1 MNKTHQNESRADYL
15 RIFGPAVLL
24 ALVAFFVAYQFVAP
38 APPSKIVMATGEQGG
53 AYHAFGE
60 KYRAVLARDNIELE
74 LRTTAGS
81 AENIALLEADDADVQ
96 VAFVQGGMHSFA
108 QTDTLRSLATLYY
121 EPLWIFHRSEMA
133 LERLGD
139 LAGKRVYAGPENSGS
154 RALALMLL
162 ADNSIGPNDI
172 ELVSLTSGDAA
183 DALRSGA
190 VDAVFL
196 VASHKSANV
205 RQLLEADGISLMS
218 LQRAEGYVR
227 RHRFLSVQ
235 ILPQGVIDF
244 AADLPPQ
251 DIRMLAPTSNLVA
264 SPNLHP
270 ALVDL
275 LLQAADQIH
284 EGGSLFA
291 LPGEFPSPDYLDFP
305 LSVEAKRFFENGPPF
320 LRTVLPFWAATLVDR
335 MKVMLLPLFVLAFPL
350 FKFMP
355 PVYQWRMRE
364 RVYRWYKEIR
374 AIELGAGDDPAPEL
388 IAERI
393 SELDRIETEV
403 QEVSV
408 PPGYS
413 EDLYHLRLHI
423 GYVRDQLRRQQT

>member
-1 MNKTHQNESRADYL
+1 
-15 RIFGPAVLL
+15 
-24 ALVAFFVAYQFVAP
+24 
-38 APPSKIVMATGEQGG
+38 
-53 AYHAFGE
+53 
-60 KYRAVLARDNIELE
+60 
-74 LRTTAGS
+74 
-81 AENIALLEADDADVQ
+81 
-96 VAFVQGGMHSFA
+96 
-108 QTDTLRSLATLYY
+108 
-121 EPLWIFHRSEMA
+121 
-133 LERLGD
+133 
-139 LAGKRVYAGPENSGS
+139 
-154 RALALMLL
+154 
-162 ADNSIGPNDI
+162 
-172 ELVSLTSGDAA
+172 
-183 DALRSGA
+183 
-190 VDAVFL
+190 
-196 VASHKSANV
+196 
-205 RQLLEADGISLMS
+205 
-218 LQRAEGYVR
+218 
-227 RHRFLSVQ
+227 
-235 ILPQGVIDF
+235 
-244 AADLPPQ
+244 
-251 DIRMLAPTSNLVA
+251 MLAPTSNLVA

-374 AIELGAGDDPAPEL
+374 AIELGAGDDSVPEL
-388 IAERI
+388 IVEKI
-393 SELDRIETEV
+393 LELDRIETEV
-403 QEVSV
+403 QAVSV

>member
-1 MNKTHQNESRADYL
+1 MNKTQQNESRADHL

-24 ALVAFFVAYQFVAP
+24 ALGAFFVAYQFVAP
-38 APPSKIVMATGEQGG
+38 APPSKIVMATGEPGG

-60 KYRAVLARDNIELE
+60 KYRTVLARDNIELE

-96 VAFVQGGMHSFA
+96 VAFVQGGMSSFA
-108 QTDTLRSLATLYY
+108 QTDRLASLATLYY
-121 EPLWIFHRSEMA
+121 EPLWIFHRSEMT
-133 LERLGD
+133 LERLGV

-162 ADNSIGPNDI
+162 ADNGIEPNDI
-172 ELVSLTSGDAA
+172 ELVSLSGGDAA
-183 DALRSGA
+183 NALRNGT

-196 VASHKSANV
+196 VASHKSSNV

-218 LQRAEGYVR
+218 LQRAEAYVR
-227 RHRFLSVQ
+227 RHRFLSMQ
-235 ILPQGVIDF
+235 ILPHGVIDF

-251 DIRMLAPTSNLVA
+251 DVRMLAPTSNLVA

-291 LPGEFPSPDYLDFP
+291 VPGEFPSPDYLDFP
-305 LSVEAKRFFENGPPF
+305 LNVEAKRFFEHGPPF

-335 MKVMLLPLFVLAFPL
+335 MKVMLLPLFVLAIPL

-374 AIELGAGDDPAPEL
+374 AIELGAGDDPEPEL
-388 IAERI
+388 ISERI

-413 EDLYHLRLHI
+413 EDLYHLRVHI
-423 GYVRDQLRRQQT
+423 GYVRDQLRRQKV